1 MGEAIDPHWIV
12 KAFEDGGTAMY
23 FIAFVGCAVVFLI
36 CERFYALKTL
46 TLDRESFRD
55 SIFSMLLKGDIRQAI
70 NFCDSR
76 PAPLSNTMK
85 AGLVQVMNRRSDE
98 EVQVAM
104 DAVVL
109 KEFPRI
115 EGWTGFLAVFG
126 NVATLIGLFGTILG
140 LIRSFGGVAA
150 ADPAEK
156 AAELSAGIS
165 EALNCT
171 AFGLM
176 VAIIAIVAYGYFQI
190 RVSRANNDMIESS
203 MSLMNLVVSNR
214 DKIHKA

>member
-1 MGEAIDPHWIV
+1 
-12 KAFEDGGTAMY
+12 
-23 FIAFVGCAVVFLI
+23 
-36 CERFYALKTL
+36 
-46 TLDRESFRD
+46 
-55 SIFSMLLKGDIRQAI
+55 MLSVSL
-70 NFCDSR
+70 
-76 PAPLSNTMK
+76 
-85 AGLVQVMNRRSDE
+85 
-98 EVQVAM
+98 
-104 DAVVL
+104 
-109 KEFPRI
+109 
-115 EGWTGFLAVFG
+115 LAVFG

-165 EALNCT
+165 EALNCM
-171 AFGLM
+171 AFGFM